1 MHELREAVIVHVP
14 LHAGLTWLEPLHSNR
29 NRSCVT
35 SFGATLSDERTTMCW
50 LPRTNLSSCRAI
62 RQQQLQPCHLCRF
75 VVYAALNGGTL
86 IDSLVSCPSI
96 DPRKHCSVQTADFT
110 SPPFWLYFFVPP
122 TVWVY
127 LLTVTSVAW
136 STGMRPNGLS
146 SASWTENPPL
156 DKCW

>member
-1 MHELREAVIVHVP
+1 
-14 LHAGLTWLEPLHSNR
+14 
-29 NRSCVT
+29 
-35 SFGATLSDERTTMCW
+35 MCW
-50 LPRTNLSSCRAI
+50 LPRTNLSSYRAI

-75 VVYAALNGGTL
+75 VVSAALNGGTL

-127 LLTVTSVAW
+127 LLSDVCGLVYWNATKWTVISKLDRESSIGEVLVTCGWSVWMLQRILHWISVGNLWMVSLDVA
-136 STGMRPNGLS
+136 
-146 SASWTENPPL
+146 ENPPL
-156 DKCW
+156 EKCW